1 MIQTEICN
9 HQTIARFLCN
19 ELDLDEMLDFLDH
32 IQECKQCWT
41 EVYNARKNEHP
52 HYYKKTTRR
61 LKVTEKELAQFNRPA
76 SSEENENEE
85 VYQLARELEPKE
97 IDLPQ
102 LSVPG
107 SSGNR

>member
-1 MIQTEICN
+1 MILTEICN
-9 HQTIARFLCN
+9 HQTVARFLCN

-76 SSEENENEE
+76 SSGENENENE
-85 VYQLARELEPKE
+85 NDEAYQLA
-97 IDLPQ
+97 
-102 LSVPG
+102 
-107 SSGNR
+107 